1 MSEILNQLQEVKLAA
16 QAQTEASQAQTT
28 EVANKMGHIDQTL
41 QQAKQSFDAWKEET
55 KAEDIQGQGRYVT
68 ELFVD
73 GDKDTFYPVCFKMHS
88 GEETTIQ
95 IYREYSWNS
104 KKNTSEDIDR
114 PSDFNDTHVAAALVV
129 LKGQDYP
136 WSGNA
141 NYLRTVVNRQRYRQC
156 VAKVGFYAWCEAQ
169 KRDSDGPDSMYNK
182 SKVGYEARTRSGFML
197 RGGKLRYQIF
207 SNRPI
212 KFYLYQTDG
221 EEIYSRSGRENVTW
235 LSKTVSLAEA
245 EAGDSKNNVPLTYTS
260 YDNAQ
265 LAPSSLEAM
274 QSRDK

>member
-41 QQAKQSFDAWKEET
+41 QQAKQSFDAWKSST
-55 KAEDIQGQGRYVT
+55 KAEEIEGQGRYVK

-73 GDKDTFYPVCFKMHS
+73 GDKDTFYPVYFKMPAE
-88 GEETTIQ
+88 EETTIQ
-95 IYREYSWNS
+95 ILRHYQWNS
-104 KKNTSEDIDR
+104 ADGKLGT

-129 LKGQDYP
+129 LKGKDYP

-169 KRDSDGPDSMYNK
+169 KKDSDGPDSMYNK

-207 SNRPI
+207 SNKPI
-212 KFYLYQTDG
+212 KFYLYQNDG
-221 EEIYSRSGRENVTW
+221 EEIYSRSGRENVKW

-245 EAGDSKNNVPLTYTS
+245 EAGDSNNNVPLNYTS
-260 YDNAQ
+260 YGKAQ
-265 LAPSSLEAM
+265 PAPSSLEAM
-274 QSRDK
+274 QSREK